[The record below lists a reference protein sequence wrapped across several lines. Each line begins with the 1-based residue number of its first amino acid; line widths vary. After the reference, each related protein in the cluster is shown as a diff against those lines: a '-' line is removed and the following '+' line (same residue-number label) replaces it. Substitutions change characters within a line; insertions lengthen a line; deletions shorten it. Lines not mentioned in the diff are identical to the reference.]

1 MQLNLQQISAVT
13 RGAVC
18 VEQQTN
24 GFHFSRFTKSEQ
36 DMYNQTKFADKHP
49 STAGISLEF
58 DTDATVLSLA
68 ITEQP
73 ASSRKYFA
81 MDVFANGEY
90 VGSLRNFE
98 DGNKACGYAGREYPI
113 GDFEGTF
120 SLGQGSKRVRVLFP
134 WSAKCVLRRAE
145 LTDATFFA
153 PAPARPKMLLYGDSI
168 THGYDALH
176 PSGAYS
182 DRLALALGYEGV
194 NKAIGGDMFRPELAE
209 QDSGVEAE
217 LITVAY
223 GTNDWNKLDVNTFR
237 ANCRGFMEALCRRNP
252 HARIFVI
259 TPIWRRD
266 EDDPPREFGPFA
278 QVEPTIRELCAD
290 LPVTVIRGYDFLP
303 HDIATFGDTKLH
315 PNHYGFDFY
324 FKSLLAVI
332 EKEMRENK

>member
-1 MQLNLQQISAVT
+1 MQLNLQQITAAT

-18 VEQQTN
+18 VEQQTD

-58 DTDATVLSLA
+58 DTDATALSLA

-90 VGSLRNFE
+90 VGSIRNFE
-98 DGNKACGYAGREYPI
+98 DGNKACGYAGREYTV

-168 THGYDALH
+168 THG
-176 PSGAYS
+176 
-182 DRLALALGYEGV
+182 V
-194 NKAIGGDMFRPELAE
+194 GG
-209 QDSGVEAE
+209 S
-217 LITVAY
+217 
-223 GTNDWNKLDVNTFR
+223 
-237 ANCRGFMEALCRRNP
+237 GFMQNE
-252 HARIFVI
+252 
-259 TPIWRRD
+259 
-266 EDDPPREFGPFA
+266 G
-278 QVEPTIRELCAD
+278 
-290 LPVTVIRGYDFLP
+290 
-303 HDIATFGDTKLH
+303 
-315 PNHYGFDFY
+315 
-324 FKSLLAVI
+324 
-332 EKEMRENK
+332 